1 MNEMSCNNYDAQAQ
15 SKRDLITKLFDEE
28 CAKIYDRI
36 FCISDAFYSDIEG
49 CIPRWVNDAVTS
61 TEIKNIFKVKSQATE
76 FTSELVQACST
87 KVKRKTEEW
96 VKEHF
101 IPTLT
106 NEIKSLAQTMDAKTT
121 TYMDELSNLRVC
133 MDIDKQVIINKTTPS
148 STNRVLSAGA
158 SILLGDLGGAIMGG
172 AGGFDATLKT
182 IGCEVGAGVVL
193 GVISLFTPVGLTGIL
208 VGVILSAIVGSKWS
222 LSTMESKI
230 RQKVADKMV
239 ESIKSKTN
247 KDRFNSMIT
256 SNVEKSLKQLRQNV
270 NSYWD
275 ELLCA

>member
-1 MNEMSCNNYDAQAQ
+1 
-15 SKRDLITKLFDEE
+15 
-28 CAKIYDRI
+28 
-36 FCISDAFYSDIEG
+36 
-49 CIPRWVNDAVTS
+49 
-61 TEIKNIFKVKSQATE
+61 
-76 FTSELVQACST
+76 
-87 KVKRKTEEW
+87 
-96 VKEHF
+96 
-101 IPTLT
+101 
-106 NEIKSLAQTMDAKTT
+106 MDAKTT